1 MKVVSDTTAITTLLK
16 AGQVCLL
23 RELFEKVFVPQA
35 VWAELMAFH
44 SELPDF
50 VELRAVSDV
59 SQRLPGTETLG
70 RGEAEALLLAK
81 ELNARLLVT
90 DDRKARLAARRW
102 VIWCSRST
110 RNAAI
115 STTTID
121 ATRLKASIPKSG
133 SSIPGR
139 KKPMMI
145 RNTPPKI
152 VNKFPWREIKRRN
165 FAD

>member
-50 VELRAVSDV
+50 VELRAVSNV

-81 ELNARLLVT
+81 ELNVRLLVT
-90 DDRKARLAARRW
+90 DDRKARLAARRLNIGCIGLVGLVVQAKRAGKISSVRDLLETIETKGGLYLSDA
-102 VIWCSRST
+102 VI
-110 RNAAI
+110 AEAL
-115 STTTID
+115 
-121 ATRLKASIPKSG
+121 RLAD
-133 SSIPGR
+133 
-139 KKPMMI
+139 
-145 RNTPPKI
+145 
-152 VNKFPWREIKRRN
+152 EI
-165 FAD
+165 

>member
-50 VELRAVSDV
+50 VELRAVSNV

-81 ELNARLLVT
+81 ELNVRLLVT
-90 DDRKARLAARRW
+90 DDRKARLAARRLNIGCIGLVGMVVQAKRAGKISSVRDLLETIETKGGLYLSDA
-102 VIWCSRST
+102 VI
-110 RNAAI
+110 AEAL
-115 STTTID
+115 
-121 ATRLKASIPKSG
+121 RLAD
-133 SSIPGR
+133 
-139 KKPMMI
+139 
-145 RNTPPKI
+145 
-152 VNKFPWREIKRRN
+152 EI
-165 FAD
+165 